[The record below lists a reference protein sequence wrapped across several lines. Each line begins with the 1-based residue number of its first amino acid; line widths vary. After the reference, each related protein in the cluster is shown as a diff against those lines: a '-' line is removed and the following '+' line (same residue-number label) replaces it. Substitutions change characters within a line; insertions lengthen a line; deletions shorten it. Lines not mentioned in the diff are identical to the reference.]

1 MKMVEK
7 KNTMVRGRLYLKDI
21 SYGTGKEHTECS
33 GLVLALL
40 AFYGILEWPTK
51 GHIFWPNLL
60 LKINSDQNIC
70 LCVFLDVQLKI
81 VQGAW
86 P

>member
-33 GLVLALL
+33 GLVLACLHFM
-40 AFYGILEWPTK
+40 AYWDGQPKDTYFGQIFY
-51 GHIFWPNLL
+51 
-60 LKINSDQNIC
+60 
-70 LCVFLDVQLKI
+70 
-81 VQGAW
+81 
-86 P
+86 